1 MKNISMGNW
10 VTIAIVT
17 ANIIFMVAVM
27 SKDVLNAQ
35 ESANTAL
42 TMAYSNDKKIAVIE
56 SQIEQG
62 FKSIEHLIK
71 NNKEK

>member
-1 MKNISMGNW
+1 MGNW
-10 VTIAIVT
+10 ITILIVFG
-17 ANIIFMVAVM
+17 NFIFMIAVI
-27 SKDVLNAQ
+27 SKDVLYAQ

-71 NNKEK
+71 NGH